1 MQTALC
7 AWLRL
12 ERNAQRR
19 DGGKRAS
26 GAAPNPQRRP
36 RRAAARLGAA
46 LGLGFWALHLLGC
59 AVPPLHEGL
68 RAYNEDCRPQTAQP
82 GRVPPLRS
90 LFSRGQWEQR
100 QAWQEALYAPI
111 PRADLHALAIDLR
124 PHLDRIGPVPPMAY
138 PEGAEATFWVA
149 DPFGASSWPIQAEL
163 LRLSDASYVWAE
175 SGAGADEDYLRR
187 LGAQFDQAVH
197 APAQRLLNVPSLAGI
212 DQDPRVHLLFARR
225 LGAALGYFSSASSV
239 SRAALAQS
247 NEKDMLV
254 LNLDAV
260 GDVDRDLALLA
271 HEYQHLVHWFRD
283 PSEREFVNEGLSELA
298 PPLLLGAF
306 TPASLARWE
315 AYRRQPDVQLNAW
328 ASESAQRQKHYGA
341 AFGFA
346 LYVTELFGPSFARR
360 WIAEPLPGI
369 AGLEALLERQG
380 CAFAFDD
387 VFADFAAANLA
398 MRPEAWGAAGRLGYQ
413 TLSRTAGIAPRR
425 PPAAWQ
431 EGRAFRGTLAPYAVQ
446 YLALPA
452 RADAPLTLE
461 FQGSPDMP
469 LAAYAGDV
477 PTGPMM
483 WSHRRNGSLTRLQ
496 RTFDLRAL
504 EPDAEVWLET
514 RMAWDI
520 ETHWDYGYLAASRDG
535 AHWELLESAATSAAD
550 PFGASLGP
558 GLTGVSRED
567 GAHPSLR
574 VDRWDLASYAGDALH
589 LRFDYVTDGAQ
600 TRTGWWIDRLAI
612 DAIGYAED
620 FSDLSDAWIRAGWT
634 QIRGPVPVTWLV
646 QMLRLDQRD
655 GSVRGLQRF
664 LTDAEGV
671 LTAPMPGFRPQE
683 ALYLIVSPLASGPT
697 MPASYEIRIR
707 RDAGG

>member
-12 ERNAQRR
+12 ERSAKRL
-19 DGGKRAS
+19 DGGNRTAGPALK
-26 GAAPNPQRRP
+26 PKRRP

-46 LGLGFWALHLLGC
+46 LGLGFWALQLLGC

-68 RAYNEDCRPQTAQP
+68 RAYNEDCQPQTSRP

-90 LFSRGQWEQR
+90 LFARGQWEQR
-100 QAWQEALYAPI
+100 QAWQEALYAPV
-111 PRADLHALAIDLR
+111 PRADLHALAIDVR
-124 PHLDRIGPVPPMAY
+124 PHLDRIGPASPIAY
-138 PEGAEATFWVA
+138 QAGTEATFWVA

-175 SGAGADEDYLRR
+175 SGAGADEEYLRS

-197 APAQRLLNVPSLAGI
+197 APAQRLLDVPALAGI
-212 DQDPRVHLLFARR
+212 DQDPRIHLLFARR

-260 GDVDRDLALLA
+260 GDVDQDLALLA

-328 ASESAQRQKHYGA
+328 ASGAAQRPKHYGA

-346 LYVTELFGPSFARR
+346 LYLTELFGPAFVRR

-380 CAFAFDD
+380 CPFAFDD

-413 TLSRTAGIAPRR
+413 TLSRSEGGAPRQ
-425 PPAAWQ
+425 PPTAWQ
-431 EGRAFRGTLAPYAVQ
+431 EGRAFSGTLAPYAVQ
-446 YLALPA
+446 YLALPT
-452 RADAPLTLE
+452 RADAALTIE
-461 FQGSPDMP
+461 FQGAPVIP
-469 LAAYAGDV
+469 LAAHAGDALAR
-477 PTGPMM
+477 PMM

-496 RTFDLRAL
+496 RQFDLRAL
-504 EPDAEVWLET
+504 EPGAEVWLET
-514 RMAWDI
+514 HMAWDI
-520 ETHWDYGYLAASRDG
+520 EMHWDYGYLAASRDG
-535 AHWELLESAATSAAD
+535 EHWELLESAATSAAD
-550 PFGASLGP
+550 PFGVSLGS
-558 GLTGVSRED
+558 GLTGVSSEN
-567 GAHPSLR
+567 GANLSLR
-574 VDRWDLASYAGDALH
+574 VDRWDLAPYAGAILH

-600 TRTGWWIDRLAI
+600 TQTGWWIDRLAI

-620 FSDLSDAWIRAGWT
+620 FADALDAWTYEGWI
-634 QIRGPVPVTWLV
+634 QVRGPVPVTWLV

-655 GSVRGLQRF
+655 GTVRELQRF
-664 LTDAEGV
+664 LADAEGV
-671 LTAPMPGFRPQE
+671 LTASVPGFQPQE

-697 MPASYEIRIR
+697 TPASYAIRIR
-707 RDAGG
+707 NDAAG